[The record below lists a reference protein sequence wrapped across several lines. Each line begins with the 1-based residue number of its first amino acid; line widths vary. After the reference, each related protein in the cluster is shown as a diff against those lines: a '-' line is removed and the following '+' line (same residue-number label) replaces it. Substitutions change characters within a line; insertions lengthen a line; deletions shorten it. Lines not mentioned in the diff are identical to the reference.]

1 MWMAL
6 TRRQREIYDFIRS
19 FVAENGYSPS
29 LEEIGAHFNLSSVA
43 TVHKHV
49 QHLVEK
55 RFLRKAWNRSR
66 SIEPVEPPS
75 SGLVSLPLLGSVAAG
90 KPIEAVEVSETIDV
104 PRALLS
110 KRGESFVLRVSGD
123 SMIEDQICDGDF
135 VIVESR
141 PDARDGDTVVALVG
155 GSEVTLKRLYRD
167 GSKVR
172 LEPANAALEAIELP
186 AEDVLVRGVVRGL
199 IRRY

>member
-1 MWMAL
+1 MAL

-29 LEEIGAHFNLSSVA
+29 LEEIGAQFNLSSVA

-55 RFLRKAWNRSR
+55 RLLRKAWNRAR

-75 SGLVSLPLLGSVAAG
+75 SGFVSLPLLGAVAAG
-90 KPIEAVEVSETIDV
+90 MPIEAVEVAESIDV
-104 PRALLS
+104 PSGFVS

-123 SMIEDQICDGDF
+123 SMIEDQICDGDY
-135 VIVESR
+135 VIVESC
-141 PDARDGDTVVALVG
+141 PEARDGDTVVALVR
-155 GSEVTLKRLYRD
+155 GSDVTLKKLYRA
-167 GSKVR
+167 GPTVR
-172 LEPANAALEAIELP
+172 LEPANSALDAIELP

-199 IRRY
+199 IRHY

>member
-1 MWMAL
+1 MAL
-6 TRRQREIYDFIRS
+6 TRRQREVYDFIRD
-19 FVAENGYSPS
+19 FVAERGYSPS
-29 LEEIGAHFNLSSVA
+29 LEEIGAHFQLSSVA

-49 QHLVEK
+49 QRLVEK
-55 RFLRKAWNRSR
+55 RLLRKAWNRSR

-90 KPIEAVEVSETIDV
+90 MPIEAVEVAETIDV
-104 PRALLS
+104 PRDLVS

-141 PDARDGDTVVALVG
+141 PEARDGETVVALVRG
-155 GSEVTLKRLYRD
+155 RDVTLKKLYRN
-167 GSKVR
+167 GPTVR
-172 LEPANAALEAIELP
+172 LEPANAALDAIEVP